1 VINEEED
8 TCYGTDVFSS
18 SYIDWERLQWS
29 RISRREWRGSST
41 AGQRSL
47 TCPGAKSV
55 VTRYFWVVIL
65 VLYCSNLGYTVV
77 ILELE
82 FDMSWSQECRDQ
94 VLVSSNFGTILVIL
108 VCCGNLVLYCSNVVS
123 ML

>member
-1 VINEEED
+1 
-8 TCYGTDVFSS
+8 
-18 SYIDWERLQWS
+18 
-29 RISRREWRGSST
+29 
-41 AGQRSL
+41 
-47 TCPGAKSV
+47 
-55 VTRYFWVVIL
+55 VIL